1 MNSSCIHVYMKYQ
14 FTLLFLGER
23 VVNAAENI
31 VTIATMEESTRPIL
45 LEVQALTLRVS
56 LTEWFQNMMQ
66 VIL

>member
-1 MNSSCIHVYMKYQ
+1 MKYQ